1 MQASISDVVDYLS
14 NLQQKYINT
23 VQSYDPQLKFQ
34 GELHQGPRGTSRPRV
49 AANGMYFEKLAV
61 QFTHSIGERLPPAA
75 TERKPELANT
85 PFQAVAVSWIFH
97 PRNPYVPTTHGNLRF
112 FIAGLPGQESWWFGG
127 GFDLT
132 PYYGF
137 KEDAIHW
144 HTTAKQA
151 CAPFGESL
159 YPKFKKQCDEYFY
172 LPHRQETR
180 GVGGLFFED
189 WNTGDFKQDF
199 ALIQSVGNHFIP
211 AFFHIFETRN
221 PMPYGEREREH
232 QSVRRGRYAEFNLI
246 YDRGT
251 KYGLQSGR
259 RVESVLASMPP
270 VAKWEYQHQPN
281 EGSPESELLEF
292 LKPRDWL
299 S

>member
-1 MQASISDVVDYLS
+1 MTASISDVVDYLS
-14 NLQQKYINT
+14 NLQRTYIET
-23 VQSYDPQLKFQ
+23 LRSYDPQLTFQ
-34 GELHQGPRGTSRPRV
+34 GDLHQGPRGTSRPRV

-85 PFQAVAVSWIFH
+85 PFQAVAISWIFH
-97 PRNPYVPTTHGNLRF
+97 PKNPYVPTTHGNLRF
-112 FIAGLPGQESWWFGG
+112 FIAGTPGKESWWFGG

-144 HTTAKQA
+144 HNTAKQA
-151 CAPFGESL
+151 CAPFGEAL
-159 YPKFKKQCDEYFY
+159 YPRFKKQCDEYFY
-172 LPHRQETR
+172 LPHRNETR

-189 WNTGDFKQDF
+189 WNTGNFEQDF
-199 ALIQSVGNHFIP
+199 ALVRSVGDHFIP

-221 PMPYGEREREH
+221 PMPYGDREREH

-270 VAKWEYQHQPN
+270 IAKWEYKHSPV
-281 EGSPESELLEF
+281 EGSPEAELLEF